1 MQNWSATDCT
11 FIAVHFVL
19 KLSVFYHNELNSE
32 FNKDLNYCDSRNI
45 FVSLFSL
52 TGLSKH

>member
-19 KLSVFYHNELNSE
+19 KLSVFYQNELNSE

-52 TGLSKH
+52 FNWII